1 MTTITYGY
9 LELEYLVYPYGA
21 AVVGESFNAQTNR
34 QIVSSNAVRSQTS
47 RLITGFLNA
56 FGAQTDQR
64 ILSAST
70 VKAQTTQQ
78 IAAVTPIRSQFEA
91 RKLDSFPIKSEVD
104 RILTGASKLTRS
116 EFSRGPI
123 SHQICGGYL
132 VDDYLMMPYLVT
144 QICAHMR
151 TQTEFKLVKN
161 EPVKSQFDRRV
172 TKSQS
177 FKAQAIMTIY
187 DQAELKAQF
196 NRVASFRINTQ
207 ILFALYNTTNLRI
220 LYQFPSRGTSGTNWT
235 VVSGGTEAGDFGV
248 NNVNTDIVEQVYR
261 STATTCVLQSDTQVT
276 QGIFLD
282 TLAILNHN
290 FTTSATVLL
299 QGSNDVSFGSI
310 PFTETLAVEKTN
322 LYYIAPYLPL
332 TSYRYWRIDVTDT
345 TNPDGY
351 IQMGTIVFGSTI
363 IFNGEC
369 FTDEVVRRKI
379 HFADRV
385 RTEAFSNV
393 SNDRALKYSV
403 SLNFRKL
410 NYGRANY
417 ENLIEVVD
425 YVRTSLKALWIP
437 TPQFASRFAVFG
449 KLSEMPVENHKVIG
463 EDADYIDLDI
473 TVDES
478 L

>member
-1 MTTITYGY
+1 
-9 LELEYLVYPYGA
+9 
-21 AVVGESFNAQTNR
+21 
-34 QIVSSNAVRSQTS
+34 
-47 RLITGFLNA
+47 
-56 FGAQTDQR
+56 
-64 ILSAST
+64 
-70 VKAQTTQQ
+70 
-78 IAAVTPIRSQFEA
+78 
-91 RKLDSFPIKSEVD
+91 
-104 RILTGASKLTRS
+104 
-116 EFSRGPI
+116 
-123 SHQICGGYL
+123 
-132 VDDYLMMPYLVT
+132 
-144 QICAHMR
+144 MR
-151 TQTEFKLVKN
+151 TQAELRLVKN
-161 EPVKSQFDRRV
+161 EPVRSQFDREI
-172 TKSQS
+172 TSS
-177 FKAQAIMTIY
+177 KAVKTQAIMTIY
-187 DQAELKAQF
+187 DTFDIRAQF
-196 NRVASFRINTQ
+196 NRVSSFRINSQ

-220 LYQFPSRGTSGTNWT
+220 LYQFPSRGTSGTNWN
-235 VVSGGTEAGDFGV
+235 VVSGGTEAGDFSI

-261 STATTCVLQSDTQVT
+261 STATSCVVQCDTQIT

-299 QGSNDVSFGSI
+299 QGSNDITFGSI
-310 PFTETLAVEKTN
+310 PFTETLAIERTN
-322 LYYIAPYLPL
+322 LYYISPYLPL

-345 TNPDGY
+345 TNTDGY

-403 SLNFRKL
+403 SLMFKKL

-449 KLSEMPVENHKVIG
+449 KLTEMPVENHKVIG

>member
-21 AVVGESFNAQTNR
+21 AVVGESFNAQTNQ
-34 QIVSSNAVRSQTS
+34 QIISSNAVRSQTS
-47 RLITGFLNA
+47 QLITGFLRN
-56 FGAQTDQR
+56 FGAQTDQE
-64 ILSAST
+64 IVSST
-70 VKAQTTQQ
+70 TVRAQTTQQ
-78 IAAVTPIRSQFEA
+78 ITNVTPIRSQFEA
-91 RKLDSFPIKSEVD
+91 RRLDDFPILSEVD

-116 EFSRGPI
+116 EFSRGPV

-151 TQTEFKLVKN
+151 TQTELNLVKN
-161 EPVKSQFDRRV
+161 TPILSQVDREI
-172 TKSQS
+172 TETQS

-187 DQAELKAQF
+187 DTYDLKAQF
-196 NRVASFRINTQ
+196 NRVASFRINSQ

-220 LYQFPSRGTSGTNWT
+220 LYQFPSRGTSGTNWN
-235 VVSGGTEAGDFGV
+235 VVSGGTAAGDFSV

-290 FTTSATVLL
+290 LTTSATVLL

-310 PFTETLAVEKTN
+310 PFTETLSVEKTN

-437 TPQFASRFAVFG
+437 TPEFASRFAVFG
-449 KLSEMPVENHKVIG
+449 KLQEMPVENHKVIG

>member
-1 MTTITYGY
+1 
-9 LELEYLVYPYGA
+9 
-21 AVVGESFNAQTNR
+21 
-34 QIVSSNAVRSQTS
+34 
-47 RLITGFLNA
+47 
-56 FGAQTDQR
+56 
-64 ILSAST
+64 
-70 VKAQTTQQ
+70 
-78 IAAVTPIRSQFEA
+78 
-91 RKLDSFPIKSEVD
+91 
-104 RILTGASKLTRS
+104 
-116 EFSRGPI
+116 
-123 SHQICGGYL
+123 
-132 VDDYLMMPYLVT
+132 
-144 QICAHMR
+144 
-151 TQTEFKLVKN
+151 
-161 EPVKSQFDRRV
+161 
-172 TKSQS
+172 
-177 FKAQAIMTIY
+177 
-187 DQAELKAQF
+187 
-196 NRVASFRINTQ
+196 
-207 ILFALYNTTNLRI
+207 
-220 LYQFPSRGTSGTNWT
+220 
-235 VVSGGTEAGDFGV
+235 
-248 NNVNTDIVEQVYR
+248 
-261 STATTCVLQSDTQVT
+261 LQSDTQVT

-290 FTTSATVLL
+290 LTTSATVLL

-310 PFTETLAVEKTN
+310 PFTETLTIEKTN

-403 SLNFRKL
+403 SLSFKKL

-437 TPQFASRFAVFG
+437 TPPFASRFAVFG